1 MSMSGEQRLELER
14 QRLEALRLDQVREEC
29 TALVSACEAMLA
41 DVRNV
46 VVQQIAAPALRRGLE
61 QLRTLR
67 ERIQE
72 SPDETRGKLLQVSSG
87 MHEEIAK
94 AEGKAEAWS
103 QRQAEVIGR
112 ARGAGHL
119 AAANGAAAAEAQSLS
134 QQAEAHAKSGDL
146 AAAEMLIARAH
157 TAVETAAAAKL
168 DESVR
173 REVVRGLVRTLN
185 DMGFV
190 VTGPQLDAGRVVLE
204 GRLASGRRARFEV
217 FLDGKMK
224 FDLDGYEDRTCAPD
238 MEKVETAL
246 RDRFGVRLGPKQVEW
261 KNPDRI
267 GKTARDLPPGEQRRK

>member
-29 TALVSACEAMLA
+29 TAIVSACEAMLA

-46 VVQQIAAPALRRGLE
+46 GVQQIAAPSLRRSLE
-61 QLRTLR
+61 QLRILR
-67 ERIQE
+67 DQIQA
-72 SPDETRGKLLQVSSG
+72 SPDATRIGLLQLSSR
-87 MHEEIAK
+87 MHEEIAM

-103 QRQAEVIGR
+103 QRQAEVIAR
-112 ARGAGHL
+112 AREAGQL
-119 AAANGAAAAEAQSLS
+119 AGANGDSATTARSLS
-134 QQAEAHAKSGDL
+134 QQAEANAKRGDL
-146 AAAEMLIARAH
+146 TSAETLIERAH
-157 TAVETAAAAKL
+157 AAVATAAKAKL

-173 REVVRGLVRTLN
+173 REVVKGLVRTLK

-190 VTGPQLDAGRVVLE
+190 VTSPQLDDGKVVLE
-204 GRLASGRRARFEV
+204 GRLASGRQARFEV
-217 FLDGKMK
+217 SLDGRMQ
-224 FDLDGYEDRTCAPD
+224 FDLDGYEDRTCAQD

-267 GKTARDLPPGEQRRK
+267 GKTARDLPPGEHRSK